1 MWRVVGVLTFFE
13 EEMLRIAQLLREM
26 LSRRPSR
33 EELQRRGIYKG
44 TNFTQ
49 LKLNEM
55 RQWNVVLLIVIIINE
70 FHRDASLKQNFRA
83 AIDVPLLYRG
93 WQQVQHL
100 ALKAFWSQNEV
111 IHRTYKTNLGNVYIH
126 CEP

>member
-1 MWRVVGVLTFFE
+1 MALQFADMHVWRHVARCRCVDVLRGRNVTYCSITACGDMWRVVGVLTFFE

-55 RQWNVVLLIVIIINE
+55 RQ
-70 FHRDASLKQNFRA
+70 
-83 AIDVPLLYRG
+83 
-93 WQQVQHL
+93 
-100 ALKAFWSQNEV
+100 
-111 IHRTYKTNLGNVYIH
+111 
-126 CEP
+126 